1 MAFFCTD
8 PSASVGD
15 ILEAVADRGAIEQ
28 TFKDV
33 KEVWGAGQQQLRNID
48 ANVGAFNLN
57 CWMHSVTEAWAWQ
70 QPEETLGDRR
80 RSPWD
85 DAARR
90 PSHADKRKALQ
101 REVLRQEIQAA
112 LAGRPNKQ
120 RFRDLAERLMDLAS
134 MRQIKSRKVQLQK
147 STASYQDT
155 LSTGKRRVSLPRTLS
170 LPGPLDEK

>member
-1 MAFFCTD
+1 
-8 PSASVGD
+8 
-15 ILEAVADRGAIEQ
+15 
-28 TFKDV
+28 
-33 KEVWGAGQQQLRNID
+33 
-48 ANVGAFNLN
+48 
-57 CWMHSVTEAWAWQ
+57 MHSVTEAWAWQ

-120 RFRDLAERLMDLAS
+120 RFRNLAERLMDLAS
-134 MRQIKSRKVQLQK
+134 
-147 STASYQDT
+147 
-155 LSTGKRRVSLPRTLS
+155 
-170 LPGPLDEK
+170 